1 MYTIAILELLKDYI
15 ILGFKILIPI
25 AIIFFIAYG
34 IIYKK
39 IMKGTKIIKK
49 RQLLLYALSIGYIV
63 IIIGATFLSRF
74 QDSIM
79 YNGGLNFSLFS
90 SYREAYHHIDA
101 NMMKDTLF
109 RNLILNIML
118 FIPVGFLIPFYSD
131 KLKKMYRVVL
141 IGFLATVTIELTQ
154 HFNDYGVFEI
164 DDVFNNTLGT
174 LLGYCCFMI
183 FYKLKNKENWKKIIG
198 YITPFIL
205 TVGAFIGIFITYQ
218 VQEFGNFTFEHN
230 YKINMNNVNVQSEI
244 ELSKERNNKS
254 VYHIKTLSKEETRPI
269 AENLFDKL
277 NKKIDEDETMVEQTF
292 ITYWTPGRH
301 GDENV
306 DTVYHI
312 NIKYVGGSYSWHGGE
327 NIRFENGEIKFLSK
341 IKDASREEIE
351 NALSKNGI
359 QVPEN
364 AAFELNK
371 KDQYLF
377 SVDMQEQGDK
387 LIDGQIKCEYYEN
400 KLLTSVYNEILTYD
414 KVCEKEIISEDEAYQ
429 EILDGK
435 FMYWEEVK
443 SISIKNVELE
453 YMLDSKGY
461 YVPIY
466 NFAASINGSGKGNI
480 RIKAIK

>member
-1 MYTIAILELLKDYI
+1 MPTNDILWLLRTYI
-15 ILGFKILIPI
+15 ILALKLLALILI
-25 AIIFFIAYG
+25 IFLIGYFLV
-34 IIYKK
+34 YKK
-39 IMKGTKIIKK
+39 ILKGTKTIKK
-49 RQLLLYALSIGYIV
+49 SQILLYSVSICYVVIV
-63 IIIGATFLSRF
+63 IGATFLSRM
-74 QDSIM
+74 QDSII
-79 YNGGLNFSLFS
+79 YNEGFHFSLFS

-101 NMMKDTLF
+101 NMIKDTLF

-118 FIPVGFLIPFYSD
+118 FIPAGFLIPFYSD

-174 LLGYCCFMI
+174 LMGYCCFMI
-183 FYKLKNKENWKKIIG
+183 FYRIKNKESWKKIIG

-205 TVGAFIGIFITYQ
+205 TVGAFIGIYITYQ

-230 YKINMNNVNVQSEI
+230 YKINMNNVKVQSEI
-244 ELSKERNNKS
+244 ELSKERSNKS
-254 VYHIKTLSKEETRPI
+254 VYNIKTLSKEETRPI

-277 NKKIDEDETMVEQTF
+277 DKEIDEDETMIEQTF

-312 NIKYVGGSYSWHGGE
+312 TIKYVGGSHSWHGGE
-327 NIRFENGEIKFLSK
+327 NVKFENGEVKFLSK

-351 NALSKNGI
+351 NALLKYGI

-364 AAFELNK
+364 AIFELNK
-371 KDQYLF
+371 KDQYVF

-414 KVCEKEIISEDEAYQ
+414 KVCEKEIISEEEAYQ

-435 FMYWEEVK
+435 FMYWEEVN

-461 YVPIY
+461 FVPIY
-466 NFAASINGSGKGNI
+466 NFTASINGTDNNYI
-480 RIKAIK
+480 CIKAIK

>member
-1 MYTIAILELLKDYI
+1 MDTMAILELLKDYI

-25 AIIFFIAYG
+25 SIIFFIAYG

-39 IMKGTKIIKK
+39 IMKGTKTIKK
-49 RQLLLYALSIGYIV
+49 GKLLLYALSIGYIV
-63 IIIGATFLSRF
+63 IIIGATFLSRT
-74 QDSIM
+74 QDSIT
-79 YNGGLNFSLFS
+79 YNEGFHFSLFS
-90 SYREAYHHIDA
+90 SYREAYHNIDA
-101 NMMKDTLF
+101 NWMKDTLF

-174 LLGYCCFMI
+174 LLGYCYFMI
-183 FYKLKNKENWKKIIG
+183 FYKLKNKESWKKIIG
-198 YITPFIL
+198 YIIPFIL
-205 TVGAFIGIFITYQ
+205 TISAFIGIYITYQ
-218 VQEFGNFTFEHN
+218 VQEFGTFTFEHN

-244 ELSKERNNKS
+244 ELSKERSNKS

-269 AENLFDKL
+269 AENLFKKL
-277 NKKIDEDETMVEQTF
+277 DKKIDEDETIVQQTHV
-292 ITYWTPGRH
+292 TYWTPGRH

-312 NIKYVGGSYSWHGGE
+312 TINYIGGSYSWHGGE
-327 NIRFENGEIKFLSK
+327 NVKFENGEVKFLSK
-341 IKDASREEIE
+341 IKDASRDEIE
-351 NALSKNGI
+351 NALLKYGI

-364 AAFELNK
+364 ATFELNK
-371 KDQYLF
+371 KDQYVF

-387 LIDGQIKCEYYEN
+387 LIDGKIKCEYYEN
-400 KLLTSVYNEILTYD
+400 KLLTSVYNEILTYN
-414 KVCEKEIISEDEAYQ
+414 KVSEKEIMSEEEAYQ
-429 EILDGK
+429 EILEGK
-435 FMYWEEVK
+435 FKSWEEVK
-443 SISIKNVELE
+443 SVSIKNVELE

-461 YVPIY
+461 YVPVYHFETLVNEKTNSQIY
-466 NFAASINGSGKGNI
+466 
-480 RIKAIK
+480 IKAIK

>member
-1 MYTIAILELLKDYI
+1 MDTMAILELLKSYI
-15 ILGFKILIPI
+15 ILGFKILIPV

-39 IMKGTKIIKK
+39 IMKGTKTVKK
-49 RQLLLYALSIGYIV
+49 RQLLLYALSIGYVV
-63 IIIGATFLSRF
+63 IIIGATFLSRM
-74 QDSIM
+74 QDSII
-79 YNGGLNFSLFS
+79 YNEGFHFSLFS
-90 SYREAYHHIDA
+90 SYREAYHNIDA

-141 IGFLATVTIELTQ
+141 IGFFATVTIELTQ
-154 HFNDYGVFEI
+154 HFYDYGVFEI

-205 TVGAFIGIFITYQ
+205 TVGTFIGIFVTYQ

-230 YKINMNNVNVQSEI
+230 YKINMNNVNVQSKI
-244 ELSKERNNKS
+244 ELSKERSNKS
-254 VYHIKTLSKEETRPI
+254 VYHIKTLSKDETRPI

-277 NKKIDEDETMVEQTF
+277 DKKIDEDEIMVEQTH
-292 ITYWTPGRH
+292 IAYYTPGRH

-306 DTVYHI
+306 DTVYHMII
-312 NIKYVGGSYSWHGGE
+312 NYVGGSYSWHGG
-327 NIRFENGEIKFLSK
+327 NNVKFEDGEVKFLSK

-351 NALSKNGI
+351 KALLKYGI

-364 AAFELNK
+364 STFELNK
-371 KDQYLF
+371 KDQYVF

-414 KVCEKEIISEDEAYQ
+414 KVSEKEIISEDEAYQ

-435 FMYWEEVK
+435 FMYWEDVK

>member
-1 MYTIAILELLKDYI
+1 MDTMAILELLKDYI
-15 ILGFKILIPI
+15 ILGFKILIHV

-34 IIYKK
+34 LIYKK
-39 IMKGTKIIKK
+39 IMKGTKTIKK

-74 QDSIM
+74 QDSIT
-79 YNGGLNFSLFS
+79 YNEGFHFSLFS
-90 SYREAYHHIDA
+90 SYREAYHNIDA

-174 LLGYCCFMI
+174 LMGYCCFMI
-183 FYKLKNKENWKKIIG
+183 FYRIKNKESWKKIIG

-205 TVGAFIGIFITYQ
+205 TVGAFIGIYIIYQ

-230 YKINMNNVNVQSEI
+230 YKINMNNVKVQSEI
-244 ELSKERNNKS
+244 ELSKERSNKS
-254 VYHIKTLSKEETRPI
+254 VYNIKTLSKEETRPI
-269 AENLFDKL
+269 AENLFEKL
-277 NKKIDEDETMVEQTF
+277 DKKIDEDETMVQQTH

-301 GDENV
+301 GDKNV
-306 DTVYHI
+306 DTVYHVTI
-312 NIKYVGGSYSWHGGE
+312 NYVGGSYSWHGGE
-327 NIRFENGEIKFLSK
+327 TVKFENGEVKFLSK

-351 NALSKNGI
+351 NALLKYGI

-364 AAFELNK
+364 AIFELNK
-371 KDQYLF
+371 KDQYVF

-400 KLLTSVYNEILTYD
+400 KLLTSVYNEILIYD
-414 KVCEKEIISEDEAYQ
+414 KVSEKEIISEEEAYQ

-435 FMYWEEVK
+435 FMYWEEVN
-443 SISIKNVELE
+443 SISVKNVELE

>member
-1 MYTIAILELLKDYI
+1 MDTMAILELLKDYI
-15 ILGFKILIPI
+15 ILGFKILIPV

-39 IMKGTKIIKK
+39 IMKGTKTIKK
-49 RQLLLYALSIGYIV
+49 GQLLLYALSIGYIV
-63 IIIGATFLSRF
+63 IIIGATFFSRL
-74 QDSIM
+74 QDSII
-79 YNGGLNFSLFS
+79 YNEGFNFSLFS

-109 RNLILNIML
+109 RNLILNIIL

-183 FYKLKNKENWKKIIG
+183 FYRIKNKESWKKIIG

-205 TVGAFIGIFITYQ
+205 TVGAFIGIYITYQ

-230 YKINMNNVNVQSEI
+230 YKINMNNVKVQSEI
-244 ELSKERNNKS
+244 ELSEERTNKS
-254 VYHIKTLSKEETRPI
+254 VYHIETLNKEQTRQI

-277 NKKIDEDETMVEQTF
+277 DKKIDEDEIMVEQTHVA
-292 ITYWTPGRH
+292 YYTPGRH

-312 NIKYVGGSYSWHGGE
+312 MINYVGGSYSWHGG
-327 NIRFENGEIKFLSK
+327 NNVKFENGEVKFLSK

-351 NALSKNGI
+351 NALLKYGI

-364 AAFELNK
+364 SIFELNK
-371 KDQYLF
+371 KDEYVF

-387 LIDGQIKCEYYEN
+387 LIDGQIKCVYYEN

-414 KVCEKEIISEDEAYQ
+414 KVGEKEIISEEEAYK
-429 EILDGK
+429 EILEGK
-435 FMYWEEVK
+435 FKYWEDVK
-443 SISIKNVELE
+443 SVSIKNVQLE
-453 YMLDSKGY
+453 YKLDSKGY

-466 NFAASINGSGKGNI
+466 KFDVLLNGNKSTI
-480 RIKAIK
+480 YIKAIK